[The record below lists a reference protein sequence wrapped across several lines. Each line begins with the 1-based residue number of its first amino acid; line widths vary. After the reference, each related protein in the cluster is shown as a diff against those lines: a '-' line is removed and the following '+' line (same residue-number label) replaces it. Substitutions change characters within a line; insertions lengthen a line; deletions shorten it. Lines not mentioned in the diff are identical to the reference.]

1 MINNDNVGPK
11 NRVVGCS
18 GDLPLITLYEIS
30 ALVEEN
36 HSQGVSS
43 FLAFHNQLSDR
54 LNIGLRKESHT
65 TCSNIYMFMLI
76 WDFK

>member
-30 ALVEEN
+30 ALVAYHMLEYIY
-36 HSQGVSS
+36 VYVD
-43 FLAFHNQLSDR
+43 L
-54 LNIGLRKESHT
+54 GL
-65 TCSNIYMFMLI
+65 
-76 WDFK
+76 